1 MKIIS
6 KFVEKIAYVDTDE
19 GCFRVFD
26 DGSMGRWMDDE
37 VTHQGYYGWFD
48 EDKYSDED
56 IAEIRR
62 LGLELLK

>member
-6 KFVEKIAYVDTDE
+6 KFVEKIAYIDTDE
-19 GCFRVFD
+19 GCFRVFLN
-26 DGSMGRWMDDE
+26 GQIERWMDNE
-37 VTHQGYYGWFD
+37 VTHQGFYGWFD